1 MSVSEKTAADYRTT
15 ADYRNEIEQREGNMR
30 WNDDG
35 SCPVCGEYDNRD
47 PFGSKFC
54 PNFGAKLDLEEDH
67 GNQTDI

>member
-1 MSVSEKTAADYRTT
+1 MNVSEKTAADYRTT
-15 ADYRNEIEQREGNMR
+15 ADYRNEIEQREGNKR

-54 PNFGAKLDLEEDH
+54 PNCGAKLDLEEDH